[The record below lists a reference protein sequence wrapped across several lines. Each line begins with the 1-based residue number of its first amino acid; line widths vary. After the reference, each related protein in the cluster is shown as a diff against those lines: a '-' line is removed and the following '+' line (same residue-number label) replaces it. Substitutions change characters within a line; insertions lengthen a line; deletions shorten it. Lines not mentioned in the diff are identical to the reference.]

1 MINLIRIEL
10 IKIFGK
16 WRTYIG
22 FIAIGLLVPII
33 QTALYFTGDDY
44 INMVTRG
51 FQETFLM
58 VGNLLNGYF
67 IANLVLNS
75 LFIHIP
81 FLIVLV
87 GGDILAGEATAGTY
101 RMLLVRPVSRFEIIT
116 SKFIAGIIYVISLI
130 AWLAFLSLGISL
142 LVFGS
147 GELITFRDKLIIF
160 AADDVLWRF
169 FYAYLYSILS
179 MTTVF
184 SLSFLFSSFVENAIG
199 PIIGSMALII
209 ILLILSAIPIDF
221 FNAIQPYFFTT
232 HMPKWSH
239 FFSDEIDYYEITK
252 SALFLAGYSFLFFTI
267 AAGIFI
273 KKDILS

>member
-10 IKIFGK
+10 TKIFGK

-44 INMVTRG
+44 IKMVTQG

-142 LVFGS
+142 LIFGS

-160 AADDVLWRF
+160 ASDDVLWRF
-169 FYAYLYSILS
+169 FFAYLFSILS

-184 SLSFLFSSFVENAIG
+184 SLSFLFSSFVENSIG

-209 ILLILSAIPIDF
+209 ILLVLSALPIDF

-232 HMPKWSH
+232 YMPAWSH
-239 FFSDEIDYYEITK
+239 FFSDEIDYNEITK
-252 SALFLAGYSFLFFTI
+252 SALYLTGYTFLFFTI

-273 KKDILS
+273 KKDILT